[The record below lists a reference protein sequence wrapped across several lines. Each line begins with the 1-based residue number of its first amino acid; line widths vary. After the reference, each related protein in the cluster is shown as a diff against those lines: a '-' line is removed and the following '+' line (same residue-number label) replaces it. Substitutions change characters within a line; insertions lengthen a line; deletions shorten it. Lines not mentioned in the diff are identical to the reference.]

1 MIQNYKHDVTHFLAS
16 KTEMRYNIEMK
27 KIHNVV
33 DTMMTR
39 KFESSSGVIHYHSL
53 NYTDQSTCIEIK
65 RNKCLVTLSLS
76 LYILF
81 VRLYS
86 FINCHWEKSN

>member
-1 MIQNYKHDVTHFLAS
+1 MEIW
-16 KTEMRYNIEMK
+16 YNIVMK
-27 KIHNVV
+27 NIHNVE
-33 DTMMTR
+33 DAMITKEFT
-39 KFESSSGVIHYHSL
+39 SSRGAIHYHSL

-65 RNKCLVTLSLS
+65 MNKCLVTLSLS